1 MKSNIDEG
9 TRPASLSS
17 SAIALSLAGGIIILF
32 GSIIPLL
39 FFANYSY
46 EMPGMMGGMMMGGPR
61 GLGMMWFGPG
71 LMGGWFYTSF
81 FLIPMIS
88 GIVVIVGAIMM
99 SKRSHEATIWGIV
112 VLVFSVLGL
121 TGMGLAILGSILGII
136 GGAIAL
142 SGTKRHSI
150 I

>member
-1 MKSNIDEG
+1 
-9 TRPASLSS
+9 
-17 SAIALSLAGGIIILF
+17 
-32 GSIIPLL
+32 
-39 FFANYSY
+39 
-46 EMPGMMGGMMMGGPR
+46 
-61 GLGMMWFGPG
+61 MWFGPG
-71 LMGGWFYTSF
+71 LMGGWFSASF

-88 GIVVIVGAIMM
+88 GIMVIIGAIMM

-142 SGTKRHSI
+142 SDSKRHSI

>member
-1 MKSNIDEG
+1 
-9 TRPASLSS
+9 
-17 SAIALSLAGGIIILF
+17 
-32 GSIIPLL
+32 
-39 FFANYSY
+39 
-46 EMPGMMGGMMMGGPR
+46 MGGPR

-71 LMGGWFYTSF
+71 LMGGWLSTSF

-99 SKRSHEATIWGIV
+99 SKRSREAIIRGIV
-112 VLVFSVLGL
+112 VVVLSVLGL

-142 SGTKRHSI
+142 SDSKRHNI

>member
-1 MKSNIDEG
+1 MKSNIEEG
-9 TRPASLSS
+9 TRRASLSS

-46 EMPGMMGGMMMGGPR
+46 QMPGMMGGMMMGGPR
-61 GLGMMWFGPG
+61 GLGIMWFGPG
-71 LMGGWFYTSF
+71 LMGGWFSASF

-88 GIVVIVGAIMM
+88 GIMVIIGAIMM
-99 SKRSHEATIWGIV
+99 SKRSHEGTIWGIV

-136 GGAIAL
+136 GGAITL
-142 SGTKRHSI
+142 SRNNRYVT
-150 I
+150 

>member
-1 MKSNIDEG
+1 MKSNIEEE
-9 TRPASLSS
+9 TRRSPLSS
-17 SAIALSLAGGIIILF
+17 SAITLSLVGGIIILF

-46 EMPGMMGGMMMGGPR
+46 QTPGMMGGMMMGG
-61 GLGMMWFGPG
+61 LGVMWFGPG
-71 LMGGWFYTSF
+71 LMGGWFSASF

-88 GIVVIVGAIMM
+88 GIMVIIGAIMM
-99 SKRSHEATIWGIV
+99 SKRSPEATIWGIV
-112 VLVFSVLGL
+112 VLVFSVVGL

-142 SGTKRHSI
+142 SSNNRYVT
-150 I
+150 

>member
-1 MKSNIDEG
+1 
-9 TRPASLSS
+9 
-17 SAIALSLAGGIIILF
+17 
-32 GSIIPLL
+32 
-39 FFANYSY
+39 
-46 EMPGMMGGMMMGGPR
+46 
-61 GLGMMWFGPG
+61 
-71 LMGGWFYTSF
+71 MGGWLSTSF

-99 SKRSHEATIWGIV
+99 SKRSREAIIRGIV
-112 VLVFSVLGL
+112 VVVLSVLGL

-142 SGTKRHSI
+142 SDSKRHNI

>member
-1 MKSNIDEG
+1 
-9 TRPASLSS
+9 LV
-17 SAIALSLAGGIIILF
+17 GGIIILF

-39 FFANYSY
+39 LFANYSY
-46 EMPGMMGGMMMGGPR
+46 QTPSMIGGMMMGGPR
-61 GLGMMWFGPG
+61 GLGMMWFGLG
-71 LMGGWFYTSF
+71 LMGGWFSTSF

-88 GIVVIVGAIMM
+88 GIVVIVGAIML
-99 SKRSHEATIWGIV
+99 SKRSREANIWGIV

-121 TGMGLAILGSILGII
+121 TGMGFAILGSILGII

-142 SGTKRHSI
+142 SNSKRHSI

>member
-1 MKSNIDEG
+1 MKSNIEE
-9 TRPASLSS
+9 TRRSPLSS
-17 SAIALSLAGGIIILF
+17 SAVILSLAGGIIILF

-39 FFANYSY
+39 LFANYSY
-46 EMPGMMGGMMMGGPR
+46 QTPGMMGGMMMGGAR
-61 GLGMMWFGPG
+61 GLGIMWFGQG
-71 LMGGWFYTSF
+71 LMGGWLSTSF

-99 SKRSHEATIWGIV
+99 SKRSREATIWGIV

-142 SGTKRHSI
+142 SGSKRHCI

>member
-1 MKSNIDEG
+1 MKSNIEA
-9 TRPASLSS
+9 TRRSPLSS
-17 SAIALSLAGGIIILF
+17 SAILLSLAGGIIILF

-46 EMPGMMGGMMMGGPR
+46 QTPGMMGGMMMGGAR
-61 GLGMMWFGPG
+61 GLEIMWFGPG
-71 LMGGWFYTSF
+71 FMGGWFSASF

-88 GIVVIVGAIMM
+88 GIMVIIGAIMM
-99 SKRSHEATIWGIV
+99 NIRSHEATIWGIV

-121 TGMGLAILGSILGII
+121 AGMGLAILGSILGII

-142 SGTKRHSI
+142 SSNNRYVT
-150 I
+150 

>member
-1 MKSNIDEG
+1 MKSNIEEG
-9 TRPASLSS
+9 TRRASLSS

-46 EMPGMMGGMMMGGPR
+46 QMPGMMGGMMMGGPR
-61 GLGMMWFGPG
+61 GLGIMWFGPG
-71 LMGGWFYTSF
+71 LMGGWFSASF

-88 GIVVIVGAIMM
+88 GIIVIIGAIMM

-121 TGMGLAILGSILGII
+121 AGMGLAILGSILGII

-142 SGTKRHSI
+142 SSNNRYVT
-150 I
+150 

>member
-1 MKSNIDEG
+1 
-9 TRPASLSS
+9 
-17 SAIALSLAGGIIILF
+17 
-32 GSIIPLL
+32 
-39 FFANYSY
+39 
-46 EMPGMMGGMMMGGPR
+46 MPDMMGGMMMGGGK
-61 GLGMMWFGPG
+61 GLGIMWFGPG
-71 LMGGWFYTSF
+71 LMGGWFSASF
-81 FLIPMIS
+81 FLLPMIS
-88 GIVVIVGAIMM
+88 GIVVIIGAIMM

-142 SGTKRHSI
+142 SKRHSI

>member
-1 MKSNIDEG
+1 MKSNIEE
-9 TRPASLSS
+9 TRRSPLSS
-17 SAIALSLAGGIIILF
+17 SAIPLSLVGGIIILF

-39 FFANYSY
+39 LFANYSY
-46 EMPGMMGGMMMGGPR
+46 QTPGMMGGMMMGGAR
-61 GLGMMWFGPG
+61 GLGIMWFGPG
-71 LMGGWFYTSF
+71 LMGGWFSASF

-88 GIVVIVGAIMM
+88 GVMVIIGAIMM
-99 SKRSHEATIWGIV
+99 SKRSHEANIWGIV

-142 SGTKRHSI
+142 SNSKRHSI

>member
-1 MKSNIDEG
+1 M
-9 TRPASLSS
+9 PA
-17 SAIALSLAGGIIILF
+17 
-32 GSIIPLL
+32 
-39 FFANYSY
+39 
-46 EMPGMMGGMMMGGPR
+46 MMGGMMMGGSR

-71 LMGGWFYTSF
+71 PIGGWLSASF

-88 GIVVIVGAIMM
+88 GIMVIIGAIMM

-112 VLVFSVLGL
+112 VIVFSVLGL

-142 SGTKRHSI
+142 SSDNRYIT
-150 I
+150 

>member
-1 MKSNIDEG
+1 MESNIEATG
-9 TRPASLSS
+9 RSALSS
-17 SAIALSLAGGIIILF
+17 SAIRLSLAGGIIILF

-39 FFANYSY
+39 FFANYSFQT
-46 EMPGMMGGMMMGGPR
+46 PGMMGGMMMGGPR

-71 LMGGWFYTSF
+71 LMGGWFYASF

-88 GIVVIVGAIMM
+88 GIMVIIGAIML
-99 SKRSHEATIWGIV
+99 SKRSHEATTWGIV

-121 TGMGLAILGSILGII
+121 TGMGFAILGSILGII

-142 SGTKRHSI
+142 SNNNRYVT
-150 I
+150 